1 MLFLFLKEFANIRIL
16 SQLFNSDFKNIFWH
30 GAGRLAQG
38 ELLLDLRVLLNF
50 DKKADMPTA
59 LNATQLEILKLFR
72 DDQTE
77 EELQEIR
84 SLLIAY
90 LAGKVTFE
98 ADKAFKE
105 KG

>member
-1 MLFLFLKEFANIRIL
+1 LKI
-16 SQLFNSDFKNIFWH
+16 IFGSH
-30 GAGRLAQG
+30 VIGGQD
-38 ELLLDLRVLLNF
+38 ELLLDLRVLFNF
-50 DKKADMPTA
+50 DKNAVMSTA

-72 DDQTE
+72 EDQTE

-105 KG
+105 KGYTDAVFEQWKQEHFRKTA